1 MFTNI
6 NHGFKAILIAIGF
19 LIFFLL
25 LMINP
30 ADNRKANNESILN
43 SAEYNIMKNNS
54 DPQLDVYLKLS
65 DSLNRIRDWNKNR
78 LSGSGSSVSTIFFGV
93 RHIYECDSC
102 NSFDENRFKSE
113 YKNKYFVQL
122 NGFTLK

>member
-43 SAEYNIMKNNS
+43 SAEYNIMK
-54 DPQLDVYLKLS
+54 KTAT
-65 DSLNRIRDWNKNR
+65 LNWMFI
-78 LSGSGSSVSTIFFGV
+78 
-93 RHIYECDSC
+93 
-102 NSFDENRFKSE
+102 
-113 YKNKYFVQL
+113 
-122 NGFTLK
+122 